1 MDSGRSSIES
11 RDSAVGSLPLHAKKH
26 SSMNG
31 PIPATEQ
38 PQRRRLSEY
47 LRTVLFYCGD
57 ILKDSAEIGPMAPEN
72 NRLEQTIR
80 ALQGLDLYEARHAR
94 TLESE
99 MNGFHKKLSA
109 LYFRYPDDTF
119 IERLFVR
126 SGNLR
131 DMCAQC
137 SSVFSGLEIKET
149 EAGERHEI
157 E

>member
-1 MDSGRSSIES
+1 MDFGRSSIDG
-11 RDSAVGSLPLHAKKH
+11 RDPAVGSLPLHAQKH
-26 SSMNG
+26 PVMNR
-31 PIPATEQ
+31 PIPAAEQ
-38 PQRRRLSEY
+38 PQRSKLSEY

-57 ILKDSAEIGPMAPEN
+57 ILKDSIEIEPMAPEN

-80 ALQGLDLYEARHAR
+80 GLQALDLYDAPHAR
-94 TLESE
+94 TLESA

-109 LYFRYPDDTF
+109 LYFRYPDNAF

-137 SSVFSGLEIKET
+137 SSGFSGLEVKEA